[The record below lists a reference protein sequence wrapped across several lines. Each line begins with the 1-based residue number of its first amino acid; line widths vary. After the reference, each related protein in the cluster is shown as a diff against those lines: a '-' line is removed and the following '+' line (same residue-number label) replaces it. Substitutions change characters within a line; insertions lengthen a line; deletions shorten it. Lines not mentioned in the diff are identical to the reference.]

1 MLCCLLLALAPLG
14 LWAAR
19 PFAWGR
25 GAWGRG
31 AGGPACCTGRSLL
44 LAGFAVLLLA
54 LAVCGALLL
63 WPGHT
68 AMPALAAIC
77 RG

>member
-14 LWAAR
+14 LWASR
-19 PFAWGR
+19 PFAWRR
-25 GAWGRG
+25 GG
-31 AGGPACCTGRSLL
+31 AGADASSCCAGRSLL

-54 LAVCGALLL
+54 MAVCGALLL
-63 WPGHT
+63 WPGQT
-68 AMPALAAIC
+68 PLPAPAAIC

>member
-1 MLCCLLLALAPLG
+1 MLCCLLLALTPLG

-19 PFAWGR
+19 PF
-25 GAWGRG
+25 AWGRG

-54 LAVCGALLL
+54 MAVCGALLL
-63 WPGHT
+63 WPGQT

>member
-25 GAWGRG
+25 GTA
-31 AGGPACCTGRSLL
+31 PASCCTGRSLL
-44 LAGFAVLLLA
+44 LAGLAVLLLA
-54 LAVCGALLL
+54 VAVCGALLL
-63 WPGHT
+63 WPVQ
-68 AMPALAAIC
+68 AALPAFAAIC

>member
-19 PFAWGR
+19 PFMAGR
-25 GAWGRG
+25 DA
-31 AGGPACCTGRSLL
+31 APASCCTGRSLL
-44 LAGFAVLLLA
+44 LAGFAVMLLA
-54 LAVCGALLL
+54 IAVCGALLL
-63 WPGHT
+63 WPGQS
-68 AMPALAAIC
+68 ALPALAAIC